1 MSYEGLLSRLSSKP
15 GSARSLSRE
24 GEGLIDLEAVAAGN
38 GSLEVSRGFPLA
50 GRGIPLGGRVVVL
63 CCPSISTR
71 VLLGFGQGEGRKVRD
86 PLMSERDKECKGEN
100 QANRQ
105 ICACLDTKNG
115 DLRNVS
121 EEVDCLHFTIPRW
134 QPQAAFS
141 RSVSDLYRTGLAVK
155 HLVPSPFLHV
165 RVYF

>member
-1 MSYEGLLSRLSSKP
+1 VSYEGLRSRLSSNP
-15 GSARSLSRE
+15 GSALSLSRE

-71 VLLGFGQGEGRKVRD
+71 VLLGFGQGESRKLRD
-86 PLMSERDKECKGEN
+86 PLMSERDKECKGGN

-121 EEVDCLHFTIPRW
+121 EEVDCLHFTIPR
-134 QPQAAFS
+134 
-141 RSVSDLYRTGLAVK
+141 
-155 HLVPSPFLHV
+155 
-165 RVYF
+165 